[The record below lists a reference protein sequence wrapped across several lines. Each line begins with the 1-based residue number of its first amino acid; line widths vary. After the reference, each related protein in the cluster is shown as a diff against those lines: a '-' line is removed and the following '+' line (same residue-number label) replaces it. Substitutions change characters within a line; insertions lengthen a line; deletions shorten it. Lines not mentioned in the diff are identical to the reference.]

1 MENLLRD
8 ILDDLSALES
18 TLSDLEN
25 ELLCDA
31 AFESV
36 LFGESDIALEANI
49 IQKIKSGIAKLKSGK
64 KNEGKKDLD
73 EAVDELKEAEKE
85 AEESGDEE
93 QKKKLSKAA
102 KIGIGIGAAAIL
114 AAAGIAVKKGMN
126 KKATQL
132 KKTAEAATNNK
143 QTQNANS
150 SQLDKT
156 LSAVANALTDTKNPI
171 DTLQGSINLARA
183 AGVDEKKILKNTKEI
198 DDYFMGDASKGAK
211 SNSGES
217 DLEKR
222 IEKINKLIRA
232 NDKLTKEWF
241 AARRSTEDNSV
252 KILSDNSRKRSKID
266 QLIFKELDSISASDY
281 SKYGGRDAAMNI
293 IKKKISDTSYLKHY

>member
-1 MENLLRD
+1 MRNLLRD

-18 TLSDLEN
+18 TLGDLEN
-25 ELLCDA
+25 ELLYDA

-49 IQKIKSGIAKLKSGK
+49 IQKIKNGIAKLKSGK

-73 EAVDELKEAEKE
+73 EAVDELREAEKE
-85 AEESGDEE
+85 AEESGDEDK
-93 QKKKLSKAA
+93 KKKLSKAA

-114 AAAGIAVKKGMN
+114 AAAGIAAKKGMS

-132 KKTAEAATNNK
+132 KKTATAATNNN

-156 LSAVANALTDTKNPI
+156 LSTVANALSDTKNPI
-171 DTLQGSINLARA
+171 DTMQGSINLARA

-211 SNSGES
+211 SNSREVN
-217 DLEKR
+217 LEKSVER
-222 IEKINKLIRA
+222 INKLIRA
-232 NDKLTKEWF
+232 HEKIEDDWF
-241 AARRSTEDNSV
+241 SMRRDNSYTV
-252 KILSDNSRKRSKID
+252 QKGMKNTEKRQKIEKLIKEEFAKMNNSEMDIIRKKIVDPGYINKFRKR
-266 QLIFKELDSISASDY
+266 
-281 SKYGGRDAAMNI
+281 
-293 IKKKISDTSYLKHY
+293 

>member
-18 TLSDLEN
+18 TLGDLEN
-25 ELLCDA
+25 ELLYDA

-36 LFGESDIALEANI
+36 LFGESDIAMEANI

-85 AEESGDEE
+85 AEESGDEDK
-93 QKKKLSKAA
+93 KKKLSKAA

-114 AAAGIAVKKGMN
+114 AAAGIAAKKGMS

-132 KKTAEAATNNK
+132 KKTATAATNNN

-156 LSAVANALTDTKNPI
+156 LSTVANALSDTKNPI
-171 DTLQGSINLARA
+171 DTMQGSINLARA

-211 SNSGES
+211 SNSREVN
-217 DLEKR
+217 LEKSVER
-222 IEKINKLIRA
+222 INKLIRA
-232 NDKLTKEWF
+232 HEKIEDDWF
-241 AARRSTEDNSV
+241 SMRRDNSYTV
-252 KILSDNSRKRSKID
+252 QKGMKNTEKRQKIEKLIKEEFAKMNNSEMDIIEKKIVDPGYIHKFRKR
-266 QLIFKELDSISASDY
+266 
-281 SKYGGRDAAMNI
+281 
-293 IKKKISDTSYLKHY
+293 